1 MIQPFDLTP
10 ERLAALLA
18 VARGDVPADLLLTNL
33 RLFNVFSSEL
43 YPAEVAIAGDRIAAV
58 SATPGQYRAR
68 ATLDLRGECL
78 APGLIDAH
86 VHMESSLL
94 HPGEFAAAVLP
105 FGTTAVVSDPH
116 EIANVHGLAGIRY
129 MLDATEGLALRVFV
143 MLSSCV
149 PATDMETAGASLDAA
164 SLATLLDRPRVLG
177 VAEVMNYPGVVNGA
191 GDMLAKIQLGHRA
204 RLRVDGHAPM
214 LTGVALQAY
223 VAAGVASD
231 HESVS
236 LAEAHEKL
244 RAGMQILV
252 REGSTAKNLDALL
265 PLIDAR
271 VARFCSF
278 ATDDKQPDDL
288 MREGHLDYVLRRAI
302 AAGLDP
308 MLALQMATI
317 NTARHYGL
325 NDLGAVAPGYLAD
338 LITFADPLDPRVTR
352 VFAGGRLIAE
362 GGRLLE
368 PQRSATAAPANVV
381 RAPNLSLVSFQLP
394 ALGRHARAIRLIPE
408 QIVTGTSVEE
418 VNVRDGNVVAAPER
432 DLLKIAV
439 IERHHGVGNTGV
451 GLVKGFGL
459 RAGALASTFA
469 HDSHNIVVIGASDEE
484 MLLAAQAIVAMGGG
498 LCAVRGTEVLSRL
511 PLPIAGLMSD
521 QPLASVRAAMARLLE
536 DARALGCPLSNP
548 YMAMAF
554 LALPVIP
561 ELKITDKGLVD
572 VTEFKLISP
581 FDVGTVALRAART
594 HEDEG

>member
-1 MIQPFDLTP
+1 MIQPFDLSQQQ
-10 ERLAALLA
+10 LADLLA
-18 VARGDVPADLLLTNL
+18 VARGERPADLLLTNL
-33 RLFNVFSSEL
+33 RLVNVFSSEL

-58 SATPGQYRAR
+58 TTVTGQYQGRT
-68 ATLDLRGECL
+68 TLDLGGECL

-94 HPGEFAAAVLP
+94 SPSEFAGAVLP
-105 FGTTAVVSDPH
+105 RGTTSVVSDPH
-116 EIANVHGLAGIRY
+116 EIANVHGLDGIRY
-129 MLDATEGLALRVFV
+129 MLDASEGLALRVFV

-149 PATDMETAGASLDAA
+149 PATDMETSGASLDAA
-164 SLATLLDRPRVLG
+164 SLASLLSRARVLG
-177 VAEVMNYPGVVNGA
+177 IAEVMNYPGVVAGA
-191 GDMLAKIQLGHRA
+191 EDMLAKIQLGHRA

-214 LTGVALQAY
+214 LTGAALQAY
-223 VAAGVASD
+223 VAAGIASD
-231 HESVS
+231 HESVGF
-236 LAEAHEKL
+236 AEAHEKL
-244 RAGMQILV
+244 RAGMQVLI

-265 PLIDAR
+265 PIVDVR
-271 VARFCSF
+271 TARFCSF

-288 MREGHLDYVLRRAI
+288 LREGHLDYVLRRAI
-302 AAGLDP
+302 TAGLDP

-338 LITFADPLDPRVTR
+338 LITFADPLDLQVSR
-352 VFAGGRLIAE
+352 VFAGGQLIAE
-362 GGRLLE
+362 QGRLLT
-368 PQRSATAAPANVV
+368 PQRSAVAAPVNVV
-381 RAPNLSLVSFQLP
+381 SAPSLSLASFRLP
-394 ALGRHARAIRLIPE
+394 AEGRFARAIRVIPE

-418 VNVRDGNVVAAPER
+418 VSEREGNVVAAAER

-439 IERHHGVGNTGV
+439 VERHRGVGNTGV

-484 MLLAAQAIVAMGGG
+484 MLLAARTIVAMRGG
-498 LCAVRGTEVLSRL
+498 LCAVRGTQVLSQL

-521 QPLASVRAAMARLLE
+521 QPLETVRAAMTRLL
-536 DARALGCPLSNP
+536 DNARALGCPLSNP

-572 VTEFKLISP
+572 VTEFKLVSP
-581 FDVGTVALRAART
+581 FDVGTVPWRSARAS
-594 HEDEG
+594 EEG

>member
-1 MIQPFDLTP
+1 MIQPFDLSQQ
-10 ERLAALLA
+10 ELADLLA
-18 VARGDVPADLLLTNL
+18 VARGERPADLLLTNL
-33 RLFNVFSSEL
+33 RLVNVFSSEI
-43 YPAEVAIAGDRIAAV
+43 YPAEVALAGERIAAV
-58 SATPGQYRAR
+58 TTTPGQYQAR
-68 ATLDLRGECL
+68 EMVDLGGECL

-94 HPGEFAAAVLP
+94 SPGEFAGAVLP
-105 FGTTAVVSDPH
+105 RGTTAVVSDPH
-116 EIANVHGLAGIRY
+116 EIANVHGLDGIRY
-129 MLDATEGLALRVFV
+129 MLDASEGLALRVFV

-164 SLATLLDRPRVLG
+164 SLGSLLSRPRVLG
-177 VAEVMNYPGVVNGA
+177 IAEVMNYPGVIAGA
-191 GDMLAKIQLGHRA
+191 EDMLAKIQLGHRA

-214 LTGVALQAY
+214 LTGQALQAY
-223 VAAGVASD
+223 VAAGIASD
-231 HESVS
+231 HESVGF
-236 LAEAHEKL
+236 AEAHEKL
-244 RAGMQILV
+244 RAGMQVLI

-265 PLIDAR
+265 PIVDVR
-271 VARFCSF
+271 TARFCSF

-288 MREGHLDYVLRRAI
+288 VREGHLDYVLRRAI

-338 LITFADPLDPRVTR
+338 LITFADPLDLHVSR
-352 VFAGGRLIAE
+352 VFTGGKLVAE
-362 GGRLLE
+362 RGRLLT
-368 PQRSATAAPANVV
+368 PQRSAVNAPVNVV
-381 RAPNLSLVSFQLP
+381 SAPNLSLTSFRLP
-394 ALGRHARAIRLIPE
+394 AQGRFARAIRVIPE
-408 QIVTGTSVEE
+408 QIVTGTSIEE
-418 VNVRDGNVVAAPER
+418 VSERGGNVVAAPER

-439 IERHHGVGNTGV
+439 IERHRGVGNTGV

-459 RAGALASTFA
+459 SAGALASTFA

-484 MLLAAQAIVAMGGG
+484 MLLAAQTIVAMRGG
-498 LCAVRGTEVLSRL
+498 LCAVRGNLVLSQL

-521 QPLASVRAAMARLLE
+521 QPLETVRAAMTRLLD
-536 DARALGCPLSNP
+536 DARAFGCPLSNP

-572 VTEFKLISP
+572 VTEFKLVSP
-581 FDVGTVALRAART
+581 FDVGTVALRSART
-594 HEDEG
+594 SENV